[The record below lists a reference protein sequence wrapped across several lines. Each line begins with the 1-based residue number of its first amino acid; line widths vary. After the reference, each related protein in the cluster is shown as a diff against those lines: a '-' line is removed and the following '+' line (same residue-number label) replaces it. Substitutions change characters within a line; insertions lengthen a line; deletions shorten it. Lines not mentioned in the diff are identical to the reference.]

1 MHDPSSAF
9 TAEDKQRHPYISS
22 VLEPSMQKVVATA
35 AVRIYYAPFNNP
47 HLNWSYSKLKGILVF
62 GRDRDTHHGTS
73 PPKRGGHGVRLKEKY
88 WFRLVDMKTDRVV
101 WTFSIPE
108 VFEYTKDKPFFH
120 YFSGTSRMF
129 GLCFDEDE
137 EASVFYKKVSDRTRH
152 HSLPLQIRR
161 RRTRKKGR
169 RCPNLLQR
177 DLGIISSPAP
187 HSFVHVAHVGIS
199 TRGIIES
206 SKNIKPAWSTLI
218 ADLQGCGV
226 APEIV
231 KDDKKFVKG
240 FLSGAKAMTDTPAAV
255 QPQPTSTSPPPP
267 EKRKIRRKTVH
278 YSVTR
283 PSFSLL

>member
-22 VLEPSMQKVVATA
+22 VLEPTVQKVVATA

-152 HSLPLQIRR
+152 HFFQPFLFK
-161 RRTRKKGR
+161 TGKKEKKEKQKAPKSSPVNPR
-169 RCPNLLQR
+169 
-177 DLGIISSPAP
+177 IISSPAP

-199 TRGIIES
+199 TRGITES
-206 SKNIKPAWSTLI
+206 SKNIKPAWSALM

-226 APEIV
+226 APERV
-231 KDDKKFVKG
+231 EADKDFVEG
-240 FLSGAKAMTDTPAAV
+240 FLAGANARTDKPATV
-255 QPQPTSTSPPPP
+255 PQPQLAPTSPAPP
-267 EKRKIRRKTVH
+267 EKRKIRRKA
-278 YSVTR
+278 VTI
-283 PSFSLL
+283 L

>member
-1 MHDPSSAF
+1 MHDSSAF

-35 AVRIYYAPFNNP
+35 AVRIYYAPFYNP
-47 HLNWSYSKLKGILVF
+47 HLNWSYSKLKGIMVF
-62 GRDRDTHHGTS
+62 GRDRDTHQDTS
-73 PPKRGGHGVRLKEKY
+73 PPKRGGRGVRLKEKY

-108 VFEYTKDKPFFH
+108 VFEYMKDKPFFH
-120 YFSGTSRMF
+120 YFSGTTRMF

-137 EASVFYKKVSDRTRH
+137 EASVFYKKVLDRTRH
-152 HSLPLQIRR
+152 YFFQPFLFKSG
-161 RRTRKKGR
+161 KKDKKEKQKEPKQKEPKSSPVSSR
-169 RCPNLLQR
+169 
-177 DLGIISSPAP
+177 IISSPAP

-206 SKNIKPAWSTLI
+206 SKNIKPAWSALM

-231 KDDKKFVKG
+231 KDDTNFVEG
-240 FLSGAKAMTDTPAAV
+240 FLAGATAMTDEPPAA
-255 QPQPTSTSPPPP
+255 QAQPTPTSPGPVPP
-267 EKRKIRRKTVH
+267 EKRKIRRKV
-278 YSVTR
+278 VTI
-283 PSFSLL
+283 L

>member
-9 TAEDKQRHPYISS
+9 TAEDQQRHPYISS
-22 VLEPSMQKVVATA
+22 VLEPSTQKVVATA
-35 AVRIYYAPFNNP
+35 GVRIYYAPFNNP

-152 HSLPLQIRR
+152 HFFQPFLFKSSKDKKEKKKAPKSSSVS
-161 RRTRKKGR
+161 TR
-169 RCPNLLQR
+169 L
-177 DLGIISSPAP
+177 ISSPAP
-187 HSFVHVAHVGIS
+187 HSFVHVAHVGIT

-206 SKNIKPAWSTLI
+206 SKNIKPAWSTLM

-231 KDDKKFVKG
+231 KDDKDFVEG
-240 FLSGAKAMTDTPAAV
+240 FMAGAKAMSDKPTAV
-255 QPQPTSTSPPPP
+255 QPHPPTSPVPP
-267 EKRKIRRKTVH
+267 EKRKIRRKA
-278 YSVTR
+278 VTI
-283 PSFSLL
+283 L

>member
-1 MHDPSSAF
+1 MHDPSPAF

-22 VLEPSMQKVVATA
+22 VLEPNMQKVVATA
-35 AVRIYYAPFNNP
+35 AVRVYYAPFNNP

-62 GRDRDTHHGTS
+62 GRDRDAPHGT
-73 PPKRGGHGVRLKEKY
+73 PPKRSGHGLRLKEKY

-101 WTFSIPE
+101 WTFCVPE
-108 VFEYTKDKPFFH
+108 VFEYTRDKPFFH

-137 EASVFYKKVSDRTRH
+137 EANVFYKKVSDRTRH
-152 HSLPLQIRR
+152 HFFQPFLFKSV
-161 RRTRKKGR
+161 KKDKKEKQKVP
-169 RCPNLLQR
+169 PNSPVSPR
-177 DLGIISSPAP
+177 IISSPAP

-206 SKNIKPAWSTLI
+206 SNNIEPAWSTLI

-231 KDDKKFVKG
+231 KDNKNFVEG
-240 FLSGAKAMTDTPAAV
+240 FLGGAKSKTERSAAV
-255 QPQPTSTSPPPP
+255 QHQPTSTSPAPP
-267 EKRKIRRKTVH
+267 EKKRKIRRKA
-278 YSVTR
+278 VT
-283 PSFSLL
+283 LL

>member
-1 MHDPSSAF
+1 MHDSSAF

-62 GRDRDTHHGTS
+62 GRDRDTHHGAS

-129 GLCFDEDE
+129 GFCFDEDE
-137 EASVFYKKVSDRTRH
+137 EASVFYKKVSDRTRRH
-152 HSLPLQIRR
+152 FFQPFLFKSN
-161 RRTRKKGR
+161 KKDKKEKKEKQKVPKSSSVSPR
-169 RCPNLLQR
+169 
-177 DLGIISSPAP
+177 IISSPAP

-206 SKNIKPAWSTLI
+206 SRNIKPAWSTLM

-226 APEIV
+226 APGPEIV
-231 KDDKKFVKG
+231 KDDKDFVEG
-240 FLSGAKAMTDTPAAV
+240 FLAGAKAMTDKPAAA

-267 EKRKIRRKTVH
+267 PPEKRKIRRKA
-278 YSVTR
+278 VTI
-283 PSFSLL
+283 L

>member
-1 MHDPSSAF
+1 MHDSSAF

-22 VLEPSMQKVVATA
+22 VLEPSMQKVLATA

-47 HLNWSYSKLKGILVF
+47 HLNWSFSKLKGILVF

-152 HSLPLQIRR
+152 HFFQPFLFRSD
-161 RRTRKKGR
+161 KKDKKEKKEKQKVPKSSSVSPR
-169 RCPNLLQR
+169 
-177 DLGIISSPAP
+177 IISSPAP

-206 SKNIKPAWSTLI
+206 SRNIKPAWSTLM

-231 KDDKKFVKG
+231 KDDKDFVEG
-240 FLSGAKAMTDTPAAV
+240 FLAGAKSMTDKPAAA
-255 QPQPTSTSPPPP
+255 QPQPTPTSPPPP
-267 EKRKIRRKTVH
+267 EKRNIRRKA
-278 YSVTR
+278 VTI
-283 PSFSLL
+283 L

>member
-1 MHDPSSAF
+1 MHDLSAF

-62 GRDRDTHHGTS
+62 GRDRDSHHGTS

-120 YFSGTSRMF
+120 YFSGTVRLLPFTSLRINRILRQSRMF
-129 GLCFDEDE
+129 GFCFDEDE

-152 HSLPLQIRR
+152 HCELQCSPLLPCHNTCFSLPAL
-161 RRTRKKGR
+161 
-169 RCPNLLQR
+169 PL
-177 DLGIISSPAP
+177 
-187 HSFVHVAHVGIS
+187 
-199 TRGIIES
+199 
-206 SKNIKPAWSTLI
+206 
-218 ADLQGCGV
+218 
-226 APEIV
+226 
-231 KDDKKFVKG
+231 
-240 FLSGAKAMTDTPAAV
+240 
-255 QPQPTSTSPPPP
+255 
-267 EKRKIRRKTVH
+267 
-278 YSVTR
+278 
-283 PSFSLL
+283 